1 MTIASAFNDIA
12 VAQGGTAAK
21 SGSITAAIDGIEV
34 VGNIDPEEAE
44 HYVKRA
50 PKGTTRMKVETDGD
64 YVNIWY
70 YDRVPFERIR
80 RVTGYL
86 TGSVSRWNDAKRAEL
101 HDRVKH
107 ATPKF

>member
-1 MTIASAFNDIA
+1 MRYE
-12 VAQGGTAAK
+12 
-21 SGSITAAIDGIEV
+21 IDGITV
-34 VGNIDPEEAE
+34 KADVPESEARE
-44 HYVKRA
+44 YAKRA
-50 PKGTTRMKVETDGD
+50 PKGCTAMKVESDGN

-70 YDRVPFERIR
+70 YDKIPFERIR

>member
-1 MTIASAFNDIA
+1 MRYE
-12 VAQGGTAAK
+12 
-21 SGSITAAIDGIEV
+21 IDGITV
-34 VGNIDPEEAE
+34 KADVPESEARE
-44 HYVKRA
+44 YVKRA
-50 PKGTTRMKVETDGD
+50 PRGCTAMKVESDGN

-86 TGSVSRWNDAKRAEL
+86 SSVARWNNGKVAEL

-107 ATPKF
+107 PVK

>member
-1 MTIASAFNDIA
+1 MRYE
-12 VAQGGTAAK
+12 
-21 SGSITAAIDGIEV
+21 IDGITV
-34 VGNIDPEEAE
+34 KADVPEEEARE
-44 HYVKRA
+44 YAKRA
-50 PKGTTRMKVETDGD
+50 PKGCTAMKVESDGN

-86 TGSVSRWNDAKRAEL
+86 SSVARWNNGKVAEL

-107 ATPKF
+107 PVK

>member
-1 MTIASAFNDIA
+1 MRYT
-12 VAQGGTAAK
+12 
-21 SGSITAAIDGIEV
+21 IDGIAV
-34 VGNIDPEEAE
+34 KTDVPEKEARE
-44 HYVKRA
+44 YAKRA
-50 PKGTTRMKVETDGD
+50 PKGCTAMKVESDGN

>member
-1 MTIASAFNDIA
+1 MF
-12 VAQGGTAAK
+12 
-21 SGSITAAIDGIEV
+21 IDGIEIR
-34 VGNIDPEEAE
+34 GIADEAE
-44 HYVKRA
+44 AREYVKRA
-50 PKGTTRMKVETDGD
+50 PKGCTAMKVESDGN

-86 TGSVSRWNDAKRAEL
+86 SSVSRWNNGKVAEL

-107 ATPKF
+107 PVK

>member
-1 MTIASAFNDIA
+1 MHAT
-12 VAQGGTAAK
+12 
-21 SGSITAAIDGIEV
+21 IDGIEV

-50 PKGTTRMKVETDGD
+50 PKGTTRIKVETDGEW
-64 YVNIWY
+64 VNLTY
-70 YDRVPFERIR
+70 CDKVPFERIR

-86 TGSVSRWNDAKRAEL
+86 SSVARWNNGKVAEL

-107 ATPKF
+107 PVK

>member
-1 MTIASAFNDIA
+1 MRYT
-12 VAQGGTAAK
+12 
-21 SGSITAAIDGIEV
+21 IDGITV
-34 VGNIDPEEAE
+34 KADVPEEEARE
-44 HYVKRA
+44 YAKRV
-50 PKGTTRMKVETDGD
+50 PKGCTAMKVESDGN